1 VGVTEPPEATNTAL
15 LLMMLGR
22 RIREQTETA
31 LRAEGLSMRQL
42 SVLGHLAHQPGLSYS
57 ELARRDGITVQSMQS
72 TLLQLEKTGAV
83 ERLTAP
89 GRGRTAD
96 LQVTA
101 EGPESRRSATRE
113 GDRPGSDSRDRRRR
127 SEGPAGAE
135 GLAARPQFGAAC
147 ARWRDPA
154 PAEATLAPAGAIFVR

>member
-1 VGVTEPPEATNTAL
+1 VTVPEPPEATNTAL

-22 RIREQTETA
+22 RIREQAETA
-31 LRAEGLSMRQL
+31 LRAEGLSLRQL

-72 TLLQLEKTGAV
+72 TLLQLEKIGAV

-96 LQVTA
+96 LQVT
-101 EGPESRRSATRE
+101 ESGHALL
-113 GDRPGSDSRDRRRR
+113 DRGRKVLKAADQRLQD
-127 SEGPAGAE
+127 AIGAE
-135 GLAARPQFGAAC
+135 SSAQVAAAALK
-147 ARWRDPA
+147 ALIA
-154 PAEATLAPAGAIFVR
+154 LKQ

>member
-1 VGVTEPPEATNTAL
+1 MRVTEPPEATNTAL

-22 RIREQTETA
+22 RIREQAETA

-72 TLLQLEKTGAV
+72 TLLQLEKAGAV
-83 ERLTAP
+83 QRLTEP

-96 LQVTA
+96 LQVTV
-101 EGPESRRSATRE
+101 EGRKLLDRGRRVLRAADQQLE
-113 GDRPGSDSRDRRRR
+113 K
-127 SEGPAGAE
+127 AIGAE
-135 GLAARPQFGAAC
+135 ASGQM
-147 ARWRDPA
+147 
-154 PAEATLAPAGAIFVR
+154 ATSAMKALIALKE

>member
-1 VGVTEPPEATNTAL
+1 VRVTEPPEATNTAL

-22 RIREQTETA
+22 RIREQAETA

-72 TLLQLEKTGAV
+72 TLLQLEKAGAV
-83 ERLTAP
+83 QRLTAP

-101 EGPESRRSATRE
+101 EGRKLLDRGRRVLRAADQQLE
-113 GDRPGSDSRDRRRR
+113 K
-127 SEGPAGAE
+127 AIGAE
-135 GLAARPQFGAAC
+135 ASGQMATAAMKALIALK
-147 ARWRDPA
+147 
-154 PAEATLAPAGAIFVR
+154 E

>member
-1 VGVTEPPEATNTAL
+1 VTEPPEAPNTAL

-72 TLLQLEKTGAV
+72 TLLQLEKAGAV

-101 EGPESRRSATRE
+101 DGHKLLDRGRE
-113 GDRPGSDSRDRRRR
+113 VLKAADQQL
-127 SEGPAGAE
+127 EKAIGAE
-135 GLAARPQFGAAC
+135 GSTQMAAAVLKALI
-147 ARWRDPA
+147 ALK
-154 PAEATLAPAGAIFVR
+154 E